1 MSSDVGTPYAGER
14 IDEAATRSPAC
25 PACGRHSQPEA
36 AFCAFC
42 GTALVHQRV
51 PGPPVFAAVAT
62 AIDGRTAYEVLAEVG
77 ALFESLGAVFE
88 GVSRSPAT
96 LVALFPPREDAA
108 AVAARA
114 ALDAAGR
121 CPSAKLGIDASEVTE
136 RSDQDAIWQDLI
148 DRSAELGALAEPGTI
163 VASEAIP
170 PLTEGAAVVDPIGG
184 SAGAIWLRG
193 MRDIVAIDAIPPQPH
208 EPEPAATAPFVGR
221 EAELAQLRRWF
232 DEVRAEGRA
241 ACVAVVGEPGSGT
254 SRLAGTFVGSIDDA
268 KVFEVRCGPGVDGGT
283 WPLAPLV
290 EAFAG
295 VSPRDEPDEVRARLE
310 RLLADVPDADR
321 ILRRV
326 AHLLAIDGGEALA
339 DETRW
344 AVRATIEAAVLGPSI
359 LLIDDVDQAAFGFG
373 AFLADVARA
382 LPRTPLLIVCTARS
396 EPVGVPDTIV
406 VGGLDDTS
414 ARAIVASMLGE
425 VDPAV
430 VTSIVTSFGGSPLLL
445 EQGIAALVER
455 SSLVLEDGRW
465 TATDEPPIP
474 GTANVRDVVA
484 ERLERLP
491 GDVRTAAALAAACGA
506 VIERDVID
514 REGIEGHLATL
525 AAMGFLVAEDDGRF
539 RWSHGAGRV
548 AGAGG
553 PPAAAE
559 ILSRLARRE
568 LERAG
573 ARRWRH
579 AASAGSRFAD
589 AVDEA
594 GDAASDEDRA
604 QAVELLRWA
613 AGRAADQ
620 GDGDGAA
627 SLERRASRVLPADD
641 PRRAELS
648 FSTAWHVSATA
659 RVAESEAAIDDA
671 IAATVAVP
679 GDAVDHHVRVLRAS
693 IRAAVD
699 RATLDAA
706 RAVADEAYE
715 RFAQL
720 DDPWGRSRAAA
731 LRGQVHAARG
741 HAAATFEDFLEAAE
755 LARAAERPAD
765 AAAALRGAGRALL
778 DGPAP
783 VEEALDRSAELRDA
797 AAGYPLAEHDLAGVH
812 ALLLA
817 RRARIDE
824 SRELIDATIAG
835 VESLVADADLAVA
848 LHRSGVIWW
857 LAGEFHAAEPPIQRA
872 LAAAALARDDRLR
885 ARIAASWANL
895 VLATED
901 RVDEA
906 IALAD
911 VAETWGTDPAARVG
925 WRTARARALVRIG
938 DVETADRLGRQA
950 VSLAEQTDSTDL
962 RANALLH
969 LAEVLRLSG
978 RPAEAGPFE
987 RRAFRLLDRK
997 GATAQ
1002 AAAIF
1007 RQLGDD
1013 DPPATKATSD
1023 EDRAEATLGDGDP
1036 ELPISAEPM
1045 DVSTE
1050 DGPIEHEPDR
1060 EARSPDVVVEPD
1072 DVPSA
1077 SEDAREENPPVEPTP
1092 SELASPAPAQPI
1104 ADAFAASSDGDQ
1116 KRKGL
1121 FRR

>member
-1 MSSDVGTPYAGER
+1 MSSDLGTPYAGER

-25 PACGRHSQPEA
+25 PACGRHSQAEA

-62 AIDGRTAYEVLAEVG
+62 AIDGRTAYEVLSEVG

-108 AVAARA
+108 AVAAKA
-114 ALDAAGR
+114 ALDAAER
-121 CPSAKLGIDASEVTE
+121 CPLARLGIDASEVTE

-148 DRSAELGALAEPGTI
+148 DRSAELGALAEPGSI

-170 PLTEGAAVVDPIGG
+170 PLTEGAAVVDLIGG
-184 SAGAIWLRG
+184 TAGAIWLRG
-193 MRDIVAIDAIPPQPH
+193 MRDLAAVGAVPSEAHEPQPA
-208 EPEPAATAPFVGR
+208 EEVPFVGR
-221 EAELAQLRRWF
+221 ETELAQLRTWF
-232 DEVRAEGRA
+232 DEVCSEGRA
-241 ACVAVVGEPGSGT
+241 ACVAIIGEPGSGA
-254 SRLAGTFVGSIDDA
+254 SRLAETFAGSIADA
-268 KVFEVRCGPGVDGGT
+268 KVFEVRCGPGIDGST

-295 VSPRDEPDEVRARLE
+295 LSPWDEPNEVRERLE
-310 RLLADVPDADR
+310 RLLADVPDAGR
-321 ILRRV
+321 ILRRI
-326 AHLLAIDGGEALA
+326 AHILAIDGGEALA

-344 AVRATIEAAVLGPSI
+344 AVRALIEAAVLGPSI
-359 LLIDDVDQAAFGFG
+359 LLVDDADLAAFGFG

-406 VGGLDDTS
+406 VGALDDAS
-414 ARAIVASMLGE
+414 SRAIVTSKLGG
-425 VDPAV
+425 VDPDI
-430 VTSIVTSFGGSPLLL
+430 VTSIVTRFGGSPLLL
-445 EQGIAALVER
+445 EQGVAALVER
-455 SSLVLEDGRW
+455 SSIVLEDGRW
-465 TATDEPPIP
+465 TAADELPML
-474 GTANVRDVVA
+474 GAAKVRDVVA
-484 ERLERLP
+484 ERLERLA
-491 GDVRTAAALAAACGA
+491 GEVRTTAAVAALSGA
-506 VIERDVID
+506 VVERDTID
-514 REGIEGHLATL
+514 GEGVDGHLATL
-525 AAMGFLVAEDDGRF
+525 TAMGLLVAEGDGRF
-539 RWSHGAGRV
+539 RWSHGSVREA
-548 AGAGG
+548 AAGG
-553 PPAAAE
+553 TPAAAE
-559 ILSRLARRE
+559 LLSRLARRE
-568 LERAG
+568 LEQAG

-589 AVDEA
+589 AVILA

-604 QAVELLRWA
+604 HAVELLTWS
-613 AGRAADQ
+613 AGRAADH

-641 PRRAELS
+641 PRRAELA
-648 FSTAWHVSATA
+648 FLTAWHVSATA
-659 RVAESEAAIDDA
+659 RVAESETAIDEA

-778 DGPAP
+778 DGPTP
-783 VEEALDRSAELRDA
+783 VDEALDRNGELRNA

-824 SRELIDATIAG
+824 ARELVDTTIAG

-901 RVDEA
+901 RVEEA

-911 VAETWGTDPAARVG
+911 VAETWGTDPVARVG

-1007 RQLGDD
+1007 RRIDEKDPEAAGSSSDD
-1013 DPPATKATSD
+1013 DPA
-1023 EDRAEATLGDGDP
+1023 EDPRADGDP
-1036 ELPISAEPM
+1036 EPRTTDLANVPH
-1045 DVSTE
+1045 E
-1050 DGPIEHEPDR
+1050 DGPVEHEPDP
-1060 EARSPDVVVEPD
+1060 ESGAPDASEGADEGALGPD
-1072 DVPSA
+1072 DVT
-1077 SEDAREENPPVEPTP
+1077 EREPEEPTTP
-1092 SELASPAPAQPI
+1092 EAAASPPAQPI

-1116 KRKGL
+1116 KRKSL

>member
-1 MSSDVGTPYAGER
+1 MSSDLGTPYAGER

-25 PACGRHSQPEA
+25 SACGRHSQPEA

-62 AIDGRTAYEVLAEVG
+62 AIDGLTAYEVLSEVG
-77 ALFESLGAVFE
+77 ALFGSLGAVFE

-114 ALDAAGR
+114 ALDAAQR

-148 DRSAELGALAEPGTI
+148 DRSAELGALAEAGTI

-170 PLTEGAAVVDPIGG
+170 PLTEGAAVVDPVGG
-184 SAGAIWLRG
+184 VLGAIWLRG
-193 MRDIVAIDAIPPQPH
+193 MRDLAAVDADRSEGH
-208 EPEPAATAPFVGR
+208 EAEPAADAPFVGR
-221 EAELAQLRRWF
+221 EAELAQLRTLF
-232 DEVRAEGRA
+232 DEVRADARA

-254 SRLAGTFVGSIDDA
+254 SRLARTFAGSVDDA
-268 KVFEVRCGPGVDGGT
+268 KVFDLTCGPDVDGGA

-290 EAFAG
+290 EVFAG
-295 VSPRDEPDEVRARLE
+295 VSAWDEPDEVRSRLE
-310 RLLADVPDADR
+310 RLLADMPDADR

-326 AHLLAIDGGEALA
+326 AHIVAIDGGEALA

-344 AVRATIEAAVLGPSI
+344 AVRALIEAAVLGPSI
-359 LLIDDVDQAAFGFG
+359 LVVDDVDLAAFGFG

-382 LPRTPLLIVCTARS
+382 LERTPLLIVCTARF

-406 VGGLDDTS
+406 VGALDDAS
-414 ARAIVASMLGE
+414 SRAIVASKLGGP
-425 VDPAV
+425 DPDV
-430 VTSIVTSFGGSPLLL
+430 VTSIVTSYGGSPLLL
-445 EQGIAALVER
+445 EQGVAALVER

-465 TATDEPPIP
+465 TAADELSVL
-474 GTANVRDVVA
+474 GAANVRDVVA

-491 GDVRTAAALAAACGA
+491 DDVRTTAALAAAGGA
-506 VIERDVID
+506 VVERDTID
-514 REGIEGHLATL
+514 REDVDGHLATL
-525 AAMGFLVAEDDGRF
+525 TAMGLLVADGGGRF
-539 RWSHGAGRV
+539 RWSHGSVREAA
-548 AGAGG
+548 AGAT
-553 PPAAAE
+553 PAAADL
-559 ILSRLARRE
+559 LSRLARRE
-568 LERAG
+568 LDAAG
-573 ARRWRH
+573 TRRWRH
-579 AASAGSRFAD
+579 AAAVGSRFAD
-589 AVDEA
+589 AVILA

-604 QAVELLRWA
+604 QAVDLLVSA
-613 AGRAADQ
+613 AGRAADH

-627 SLERRASRVLPADD
+627 SLERRASRMLPTDD
-641 PRRAELS
+641 PRRAELA
-648 FSTAWHVSATA
+648 FLTAWHVSATA

-699 RATLDAA
+699 RAMLETA
-706 RAVADEAYE
+706 RVVADEAYE
-715 RFAQL
+715 RFADL
-720 DDPWGRSRAAA
+720 GDPWGRSRAAA

-778 DGPAP
+778 DGPTP
-783 VEEALDRSAELRDA
+783 VEEALERSAELRDA

-812 ALLLA
+812 AVLLA
-817 RRARIDE
+817 RRGRTDEARG
-824 SRELIDATIAG
+824 LIDATITG
-835 VESLVADADLAVA
+835 VGSLVADAELAVA

-925 WRTARARALVRIG
+925 WRTARARALVRMG
-938 DVETADRLGRQA
+938 DAETADLLGRQA

-1007 RQLGDD
+1007 RQLSAEDAHTTAVTADADPLVEGDIE
-1013 DPPATKATSD
+1013 PPASAGTVDVA
-1023 EDRAEATLGDGDP
+1023 P
-1036 ELPISAEPM
+1036 EE
-1045 DVSTE
+1045 
-1050 DGPIEHEPDR
+1050 GPIEREPAGEGPATNTVD
-1060 EARSPDVVVEPD
+1060 EPEDASSVPD
-1072 DVPSA
+1072 DI
-1077 SEDAREENPPVEPTP
+1077 REEAPPIGSAP
-1092 SELASPAPAQPI
+1092 SEPVAPAPAQPI
-1104 ADAFAASSDGDQ
+1104 ADAFVASSEGDQ

>member
-1 MSSDVGTPYAGER
+1 
-14 IDEAATRSPAC
+14 
-25 PACGRHSQPEA
+25 
-36 AFCAFC
+36 
-42 GTALVHQRV
+42 
-51 PGPPVFAAVAT
+51 VFAAVAT
-62 AIDGRTAYEVLAEVG
+62 AIDGRTAYEVLSEVG

-114 ALDAAGR
+114 ALDAAER
-121 CPSAKLGIDASEVTE
+121 CPSAKLGIDAAEVTE

-193 MRDIVAIDAIPPQPH
+193 MRDIAAVEAVPSEAH
-208 EPEPAATAPFVGR
+208 EPMPAATAPFVGR

-254 SRLAGTFVGSIDDA
+254 SRLAGTFAGSIDDA

-290 EAFAG
+290 EAFAS

-326 AHLLAIDGGEALA
+326 AHILAIDGGEALA

-344 AVRATIEAAVLGPSI
+344 AVRETIEAAVLGPSI
-359 LLIDDVDQAAFGFG
+359 LLVDDVDLAAFGFG

-382 LPRTPLLIVCTARS
+382 LPRTPLFIVCTARS

-406 VGGLDDTS
+406 VGGLDDAS

-425 VDPAV
+425 VDPDVA
-430 VTSIVTSFGGSPLLL
+430 TSIVTTFGGSPLLL

-465 TATDEPPIP
+465 TAADEPPILDA
-474 GTANVRDVVA
+474 ANVRDVVT
-484 ERLERLP
+484 ERLDRLP
-491 GDVRTAAALAAACGA
+491 GDLRTAAALAAASGV
-506 VIERDVID
+506 VIERDAID
-514 REGIEGHLATL
+514 REGIDGHLATL
-525 AAMGFLVAEDDGRF
+525 VGMGLLVAEGDGRF
-539 RWSHGAGRV
+539 RWSHGSVREAAV
-548 AGAGG
+548 GG
-553 PPAAAE
+553 TPAAAE

-589 AVDEA
+589 AVNQA
-594 GDAASDEDRA
+594 GGAASDEDRA

-613 AGRAADQ
+613 AGRAADE

-627 SLERRASRVLPADD
+627 SLERRASRLLPADD
-641 PRRAELS
+641 PRRAELA
-648 FSTAWHVSATA
+648 FSTAWHISATA

-778 DGPAP
+778 DGPTP

-1002 AAAIF
+1002 AATIF

-1013 DPPATKATSD
+1013 DPPATKATSN
-1023 EDRAEATLGDGDP
+1023 EDRAEATLGDGDLEP
-1036 ELPISAEPM
+1036 PISAEPM
-1045 DVSTE
+1045 DVSPE

-1060 EARSPDVVVEPD
+1060 EARSPDVVDEPD

-1077 SEDAREENPPVEPTP
+1077 SEDARQENPPVEPTP
-1092 SELASPAPAQPI
+1092 SEPAPPAPAQPI

>member
-1 MSSDVGTPYAGER
+1 MSSDLGTPYADER

-62 AIDGRTAYEVLAEVG
+62 AIDGRTAYEVLSEVG

-114 ALDAAGR
+114 ALDAAER

-148 DRSAELGALAEPGTI
+148 DRSAELGGLAEAGTI

-170 PLTEGAAVVDPIGG
+170 PLTEGAAVVDPVGG
-184 SAGAIWLRG
+184 VSGAIWLRA
-193 MRDIVAIDAIPPQPH
+193 MRDLAAVDADRSKGH
-208 EPEPAATAPFVGR
+208 ERGPAVDAPFVGR
-221 EAELAQLRRWF
+221 EAELAELRTWF

-241 ACVAVVGEPGSGT
+241 ACVAVLGERGSGT
-254 SRLAGTFVGSIDDA
+254 SRLARTFAGSVDDA
-268 KVFEVRCGPGVDGGT
+268 KVFDLTCGPDIDGGT

-290 EAFAG
+290 EEFAG
-295 VSPRDEPDEVRARLE
+295 LSAWDEPDEVRARLE
-310 RLLADVPDADR
+310 RLLGDVPDADR

-326 AHLLAIDGGEALA
+326 AHIVAIDGGEALA

-344 AVRATIEAAVLGPSI
+344 AVRAVIEAAVLGPSI
-359 LLIDDVDQAAFGFG
+359 LVVDDVDLAAFGFG

-382 LPRTPLLIVCTARS
+382 LERTPLLIVCTARS
-396 EPVGVPDTIV
+396 EPVGIPDTIV
-406 VGGLDDTS
+406 VGALEDAS
-414 ARAIVASMLGE
+414 SRAIVASKLGE
-425 VDPAV
+425 ADPDV
-430 VTSIVTSFGGSPLLL
+430 VTSIVTSYGGSPLLL
-445 EQGIAALVER
+445 EQGVAALIER

-465 TATDEPPIP
+465 TAADELSVL
-474 GTANVRDVVA
+474 GAANVRDVVA
-484 ERLERLP
+484 ERLERLED
-491 GDVRTAAALAAACGA
+491 DVRTTAALAAAAGA
-506 VIERDVID
+506 VVERDTID
-514 REGIEGHLATL
+514 REDVDGHLATL
-525 AAMGFLVAEDDGRF
+525 TAMGLLVAEADRRF
-539 RWSHGAGRV
+539 RWSHGSVREAA
-548 AGAGG
+548 AGAT
-553 PPAAAE
+553 PAAADL
-559 ILSRLARRE
+559 LSRLARRE
-568 LERAG
+568 LETAG

-579 AASAGSRFAD
+579 AAAVGSRLAD
-589 AVDEA
+589 AVILA

-604 QAVELLRWA
+604 QAVDLLVWA
-613 AGRAADQ
+613 AGRAADH

-627 SLERRASRVLPADD
+627 SLERRASRMLPPDD
-641 PRRAELS
+641 PRRAELA
-648 FSTAWHVSATA
+648 FLTAWHVSATA

-699 RATLDAA
+699 RAMLETA
-706 RAVADEAYE
+706 RVVADEAYE
-715 RFAQL
+715 RFADL
-720 DDPWGRSRAAA
+720 DDAWGRSRAAA

-765 AAAALRGAGRALL
+765 AAAALRGASRALL
-778 DGPAP
+778 DGPTP
-783 VEEALDRSAELRDA
+783 IEEALDRSAELRDA

-812 ALLLA
+812 AVLLA
-817 RRARIDE
+817 RRGRTDEARG
-824 SRELIDATIAG
+824 LIDATIACVG
-835 VESLVADADLAVA
+835 SLVADADLAVA

-925 WRTARARALVRIG
+925 WRTARARALVRMG
-938 DVETADRLGRQA
+938 DAETADRLGRQA

-987 RRAFRLLDRK
+987 RRAFRLLERK

-1007 RQLGDD
+1007 RQLGEE
-1013 DPPATKATSD
+1013 DPHPTAVTAE
-1023 EDRAEATLGDGDP
+1023 EDPLVEGDLEP
-1036 ELPISAEPM
+1036 PPSAGTA
-1045 DVSTE
+1045 DVAPE
-1050 DGPIEHEPDR
+1050 DGPIEREPDGEASAPNTVGEPGDAPSVPDDIR
-1060 EARSPDVVVEPD
+1060 EEARPVG
-1072 DVPSA
+1072 SA
-1077 SEDAREENPPVEPTP
+1077 P
-1092 SELASPAPAQPI
+1092 SEPVAPAPAQPI
-1104 ADAFAASSDGDQ
+1104 ADAFAASSEADH